1 MTTIY
6 LVRHGET
13 DENSKNII
21 QGRKNTHLN
30 TKGVQKTKELRQTI
44 ISLGVDIC
52 YTSPLLRTLE
62 TAFGLV
68 ADKALI
74 IKDDRLLERNM
85 GIFDDKNI
93 KEYNPEKYWDYNLN
107 SSDDGVECLTDL
119 FERCQNFLDD
129 VIPKNRDKKIL
140 IVSHASVIRCMHH
153 ILRNTDL
160 NKEKL
165 HIPIPNSYFEVVK
178 IPKSIAT

>member
-74 IKDDRLLERNM
+74 IKNDRL
-85 GIFDDKNI
+85 
-93 KEYNPEKYWDYNLN
+93 
-107 SSDDGVECLTDL
+107 
-119 FERCQNFLDD
+119 LDD
-129 VIPKNRDKKIL
+129 VIIKNKDKKIL

-153 ILRNTDL
+153 ILRNTNL
-160 NKEKL
+160 NNEKL

>member
-1 MTTIY
+1 
-6 LVRHGET
+6 
-13 DENSKNII
+13 
-21 QGRKNTHLN
+21 
-30 TKGVQKTKELRQTI
+30 
-44 ISLGVDIC
+44 
-52 YTSPLLRTLE
+52 
-62 TAFGLV
+62 
-68 ADKALI
+68 
-74 IKDDRLLERNM
+74 M

-129 VIPKNRDKKIL
+129 IIIKNKDKKIL

-160 NKEKL
+160 NNEKL

>member
-93 KEYNPEKYWDYNLN
+93 KEYKNVILSLQFAHKNVFLEKN
-107 SSDDGVECLTDL
+107 T
-119 FERCQNFLDD
+119 
-129 VIPKNRDKKIL
+129 L
-140 IVSHASVIRCMHH
+140 IKV
-153 ILRNTDL
+153 
-160 NKEKL
+160 
-165 HIPIPNSYFEVVK
+165 
-178 IPKSIAT
+178 

>member
-74 IKDDRLLERNM
+74 IKDDRLLERIWVYLM
-85 GIFDDKNI
+85 I
-93 KEYNPEKYWDYNLN
+93 K
-107 SSDDGVECLTDL
+107 
-119 FERCQNFLDD
+119 
-129 VIPKNRDKKIL
+129 
-140 IVSHASVIRCMHH
+140 
-153 ILRNTDL
+153 ILRNIILKNIGT
-160 NKEKL
+160 
-165 HIPIPNSYFEVVK
+165 II
-178 IPKSIAT
+178 

>member
-93 KEYNPEKYWDYNLN
+93 NLTLLLQNNYLVLKYVVCPYLNRYFLEYDAYTL
-107 SSDDGVECLTDL
+107 LL
-119 FERCQNFLDD
+119 RH
-129 VIPKNRDKKIL
+129 VILL
-140 IVSHASVIRCMHH
+140 IFFYH
-153 ILRNTDL
+153 
-160 NKEKL
+160 
-165 HIPIPNSYFEVVK
+165 
-178 IPKSIAT
+178 

>member
-85 GIFDDKNI
+85 GIFDDKN
-93 KEYNPEKYWDYNLN
+93 
-107 SSDDGVECLTDL
+107 L

-160 NKEKL
+160 NKDKL
-165 HIPIPNSYFEVVK
+165 HISIPNSYFEV
-178 IPKSIAT
+178 IELD